1 MFKNPK
7 NSDMLGWRT
16 QILTNFGHNWVGTPY
31 WIAPVS
37 NRPVSCLTRRFET
50 FLSRCFFRTLCNIK
64 KIFNEITHFI
74 NAAKVLILQICK
86 TCFKSRRYCAI
97 CNGLINKDNYF
108 NFIHYSNNKHICTFL
123 YRIFYSKV

>member
-1 MFKNPK
+1 MFKNHK
-7 NSDMLGWRT
+7 NNDIFGCKT
-16 QILTNFGHNWVGTPY
+16 KILTNFGPNWVDTPDG
-31 WIAPVS
+31 IALVL
-37 NRPVSCLTRRFET
+37 NRAVSCLTRRFEI
-50 FLSRCFFRTLCNIK
+50 FLSRSFFRTPCNMR
-64 KIFNEITHFI
+64 KILNKITPFI

-123 YRIFYSKV
+123 CRIFYSKV